1 MFKQGRSNGVTQTKL
16 LKQSTIPT
24 PKKLNMKNT
33 TLLLL
38 SICISFAGFSQKK
51 EETETLK
58 GTAYS
63 ITSFY
68 HKNLIY
74 VDTLSYGIEVPK
86 NKASDSQRQGLWYR
100 SFADA
105 AFKNVKY
112 TYDSIPVSAF
122 ITVNGIRFEN
132 KKILSK
138 MNDCDILLVKKDSS
152 YSYIYNQKKKDYD
165 VVAKYKQPRAII
177 YQNHPNLPRDF
188 FLFKQNTL
196 EPVRYK
202 CSSYSPVLD
211 VFNTADSLV
220 FSDKP
225 RIMIDGRLQRR
236 EFEFDDINLE
246 TVKKIDVF
254 SKEDAQTY
262 FGRKVKSGLISVTTA
277 ESKFNLDWTLANT
290 WVIGEIQDKN
300 EKWKVI
306 KDTLLTSPEQFI
318 EFRKSVYAT
327 NGTVYMINGEFE
339 TEKVNRKTIDAD
351 AMESI
356 NVLAGS
362 KIKSDKIAKTGEE
375 FQEPKYTNDTVFIK
389 TEKERWT
396 AKAATSIPRVMSEI
410 IRLRKISPDIIPLY
424 FVDNQEIDAEKL
436 KQYKPKELEFVESLE
451 GCDAISKYGKRAE
464 YGVVIYRK
472 KKIE

>member
-1 MFKQGRSNGVTQTKL
+1 MKKT
-16 LKQSTIPT
+16 TI
-24 PKKLNMKNT
+24 
-33 TLLLL
+33 LLLA
-38 SICISFAGFSQKK
+38 ICISFAGFSQKK
-51 EETETLK
+51 EKTEILV
-58 GTAYS
+58 GTTYS

-68 HKNLIY
+68 HKNLIFA
-74 VDTLSYGIEVPK
+74 DTVSMGIEVPK
-86 NKASDSQRQGLWYR
+86 NKASDKQRQGLWYR

-112 TYDSIPVSAF
+112 TLDSIPESAF

-138 MNDCDILLVKKDSS
+138 MNECDILLVQKDSS
-152 YSYIYNQKKKDYD
+152 YSYIYNQKMEGYD
-165 VVAKYKQPRAII
+165 VVFKYKQPRAIV

-188 FLFKQNTL
+188 YLFKQNTL
-196 EPVRYK
+196 EPIRYK
-202 CSSYSPVLD
+202 CASYSPVLD

-236 EFEFDDINLE
+236 EFDFYDINMAM
-246 TVKKIDVF
+246 VKKMDVF
-254 SKEDAQTY
+254 SQEDARTY
-262 FGRKVKSGLISVTTA
+262 FGRKVKSGLISVTTT

-300 EKWKVI
+300 ERWKVI

-318 EFRKSVYAT
+318 SFRKSVYAT

-356 NVLAGS
+356 SVVAGA
-362 KIKSDKIAKTGEE
+362 KIKPNKTAKIGRE

-410 IRLRKISPDIIPLY
+410 RRLRKTEPDPTPLY
-424 FVDNQEIDAEKL
+424 FVDNQEIDSEKL

-464 YGVVIYRK
+464 FGVVIYKK

>member
-1 MFKQGRSNGVTQTKL
+1 M
-16 LKQSTIPT
+16 
-24 PKKLNMKNT
+24 KKT
-33 TLLLL
+33 TLLL
-38 SICISFAGFSQKK
+38 IAIYYSFAGFSQTK
-51 EETETLK
+51 EKTEILK

-68 HKNLIY
+68 HKNLIFT
-74 VDTLSYGIEVPK
+74 DTLAFDIEIPMD
-86 NKASDSQRQGLWYR
+86 KANERQKKGQWYR

-112 TYDSIPVSAF
+112 NLDSIPESAF
-122 ITVNGIRFEN
+122 VMVNGIRFEN
-132 KKILSK
+132 KKILPK
-138 MNDCDILLVKKDSS
+138 INDYDILLVKKDSS
-152 YSYIYNQKKKDYD
+152 YSHIYNQKTKDYD
-165 VVAKYKQPRAII
+165 VIAKYKQPRAIV
-177 YQNHPNLPRDF
+177 YQNHSNLPRDF

-196 EPVRYK
+196 EPIRYK
-202 CSSYSPVLD
+202 CASYSPVLD

-220 FSDKP
+220 FSNKP

-236 EFEFDDINLE
+236 ELEFDDVNIS

-254 SKEDAQTY
+254 SKEDARIY
-262 FGRKVKSGLISVTTA
+262 FGQKVKFGLISIITND
-277 ESKFNLDWTLANT
+277 SKFNLDWTLANT
-290 WVIGEIQDKN
+290 RVIGEIQDKK
-300 EKWKVI
+300 EQWKII

-318 EFRKSVYAT
+318 MFRKNVYST

-356 NVLAGS
+356 NVVAGA
-362 KIKSDKIAKTGEE
+362 KIKSTVKALSDDS
-375 FQEPKYTNDTVFIK
+375 FREPKFTNDTVFIK

-396 AKAATSIPRVMSEI
+396 AKAATSIPRVMSEFR
-410 IRLRKISPDIIPLY
+410 RLRNTEPEIVPIYI
-424 FVDNQEIDAEKL
+424 VDNQEIDSEKL
-436 KQYKPKELEFVESLE
+436 KSYKPKELEFVESLE

>member
-1 MFKQGRSNGVTQTKL
+1 M
-16 LKQSTIPT
+16 
-24 PKKLNMKNT
+24 KKP

-38 SICISFAGFSQKK
+38 AICCSFAVFSQTK
-51 EETETLK
+51 ENTEILK

-74 VDTLSYGIEVPK
+74 TDTLAFGIEVPLD
-86 NKASDSQRQGLWYR
+86 KANDRQKKGQFYR

-105 AFKNVKY
+105 SFKNVKY
-112 TYDSIPVSAF
+112 TLDSIPESAF
-122 ITVNGIRFEN
+122 VNINGIRFEN
-132 KKILSK
+132 KKILLK
-138 MNDCDILLVKKDSS
+138 MNDSDILLVKKDSS
-152 YSYIYNQKKKDYD
+152 YSHIYNQKTKDYD
-165 VVAKYKQPRAII
+165 VVAKYKQPRAIV

-196 EPVRYK
+196 EPIRYK

-236 EFEFDDINLE
+236 ELEFDDVKMA
-246 TVKKIDVF
+246 TVKKIEVF
-254 SKEDAQTY
+254 SKEDARIY
-262 FGRKVKSGLISVTTA
+262 FGQKVKSGLISIITND
-277 ESKFNLDWTLANT
+277 SKFNLDWTLANT
-290 WVIGEIQDKN
+290 RVIGEIQDRK
-300 EKWKVI
+300 EQWKVI

-318 EFRKSVYAT
+318 AFRKSIYST
-327 NGTVYMINGEFE
+327 NGTIYMINGEFE

-356 NVLAGS
+356 IVVAGA
-362 KIKSDKIAKTGEE
+362 KIKSDKIAKIGEE
-375 FQEPKYTNDTVFIK
+375 FQEPKFTNDTVFIK

-396 AKAATSIPRVMSEI
+396 VKAKTSIPRIMSEFR
-410 IRLRKISPDIIPLY
+410 RLRNTEPEIIPLY
-424 FVDNQEIDAEKL
+424 FVDNQEIDSEKL
-436 KQYKPKELEFVESLE
+436 KLYKPKELEFVESLE

-464 YGVVIYRK
+464 FGVVIYRK

>member
-1 MFKQGRSNGVTQTKL
+1 M
-16 LKQSTIPT
+16 
-24 PKKLNMKNT
+24 KKT

-38 SICISFAGFSQKK
+38 ALCFSFAGFSQKK
-51 EETETLK
+51 EKAEILK

-74 VDTLSYGIEVPK
+74 TDTLAFDVEVPFD
-86 NKASDSQRQGLWYR
+86 KANERQKQGQWYR

-112 TYDSIPVSAF
+112 TLDSIPESAF
-122 ITVNGIRFEN
+122 VTVNGIRFEN

-152 YSYIYNQKKKDYD
+152 YSHIYNQKSRDYD
-165 VVAKYKQPRAII
+165 VVAKYKQPRAIV

-196 EPVRYK
+196 EPIRYK
-202 CSSYSPVLD
+202 CASYSPVLD

-225 RIMIDGRLQRR
+225 RIMIDGRLQHR
-236 EFEFDDINLE
+236 EFQFGDIDMA
-246 TVKKIDVF
+246 TVKKMDVF
-254 SKEDAQTY
+254 SQEDARTY
-262 FGRKVKSGLISVTTA
+262 FGRKVKSGLISVTTID
-277 ESKFNLDWTLANT
+277 SKFNLDWTLANT
-290 WVIGEIQDKN
+290 WVIGEMQDKN
-300 EKWKVI
+300 EKWKII

-318 EFRKSVYAT
+318 AFRKSVYAT

-356 NVLAGS
+356 SVVAGT
-362 KIKSDKIAKTGEE
+362 KITDVYNKLLNKIEQTGK
-375 FQEPKYTNDTVFIK
+375 FTNDTVFIK

-396 AKAATSIPRVMSEI
+396 AKAATSIPRVMSEFR
-410 IRLRKISPDIIPLY
+410 RLRNTEPEITPLY
-424 FVDNQEIDAEKL
+424 FVDNQEIDSEKL

-464 YGVVIYRK
+464 FGAVIYRK
-472 KKIE
+472 KKID

>member
-1 MFKQGRSNGVTQTKL
+1 M
-16 LKQSTIPT
+16 
-24 PKKLNMKNT
+24 KKIF
-33 TLLLL
+33 TLLF
-38 SICISFAGFSQKK
+38 IMSFVNIFAQKK
-51 EETETLK
+51 GKPEMIK
-58 GTAYS
+58 AKSFS

-74 VDTLSYGIEVPK
+74 VDSVTFDVEFPAD
-86 NKASDSQRQGLWYR
+86 KATESQRQGIWFR

-105 AFKNVKY
+105 AFKDTKF
-112 TYDSIPVSAF
+112 TRDSIPESASVN
-122 ITVNGIRFEN
+122 INGIVFEN

-138 MNDCDILLVKKDSS
+138 MTDYDILLVKKDSS
-152 YSYIYNQKKKDYD
+152 LTYVYDIEKKQYLRL
-165 VVAKYKQPRAII
+165 AKYKTPRAVV

-211 VFNTADSLV
+211 VFNTEDSIIYSL
-220 FSDKP
+220 KP
-225 RIMIDGRLQRR
+225 RIMIDGRLQRK
-236 EFEFDDINLE
+236 EFDFQDINLSS
-246 TVKKIDVF
+246 VKKIDMF
-254 SKEDAQTY
+254 SKEDARTY
-262 FGRKVKSGLISVTTA
+262 FGQKVKSGLISVVTN

-290 WVIGEIQDKN
+290 RVIGEIQDKK
-300 EKWKVI
+300 EQWKVI

-318 EFRKSVYAT
+318 SFRQNVYST

-356 NVLAGS
+356 TVVAGAV
-362 KIKSDKIAKTGEE
+362 IKSDRVASVAIEIQA
-375 FQEPKYTNDTVFIK
+375 PKYTNDTVFIK

-396 AKAATSIPRVMSEI
+396 AKATTSIPRVMSEFR
-410 IRLRKISPDIIPLY
+410 RLRKTEPDPTPLY
-424 FVDNQEIDAEKL
+424 FVDNQEIDSEKL

-464 YGVVIYRK
+464 FGVVIYRK

>member
-1 MFKQGRSNGVTQTKL
+1 
-16 LKQSTIPT
+16 
-24 PKKLNMKNT
+24 MKNT

-38 SICISFAGFSQKK
+38 AICISFTVFSQNK
-51 EETETLK
+51 EKTEILK

-68 HKNLIY
+68 HKNLIFI
-74 VDTLSYGIEVPK
+74 DTLAYDIEVPLD
-86 NKASDSQRQGLWYR
+86 KANDRQKKGQWYR

-105 AFKNVKY
+105 TFKNEKY
-112 TYDSIPVSAF
+112 TLDSIPASAF

-138 MNDCDILLVKKDSS
+138 MNDCKILLVKKDSS
-152 YSYIYNQKKKDYD
+152 YSHIYNQKTKDYD
-165 VVAKYKQPRAII
+165 IITKYQPPRAII
-177 YQNHPNLPRDF
+177 YQNHLNLPRDF
-188 FLFKQNTL
+188 FLFRQNTL
-196 EPVRYK
+196 EPIRYK

-220 FSDKP
+220 FSNKP
-225 RIMIDGRLQRR
+225 RIMIDGRLQRIAF
-236 EFEFDDINLE
+236 EFEDINLE

-254 SKEDAQTY
+254 SKEDARTY
-262 FGRKVKSGLISVTTA
+262 FGRKVKSGLISVTTND
-277 ESKFNLDWTLANT
+277 SKFNLDWTLANT

-300 EKWKVI
+300 QQWKVI

-318 EFRKSVYAT
+318 SFRKSVYST

-356 NVLAGS
+356 TVVAGE
-362 KIKSDKIAKTGEE
+362 KTREVYNKSLGKVEQVGK
-375 FQEPKYTNDTVFIK
+375 FTNDTVFIK

-396 AKAATSIPRVMSEI
+396 ARASTSIPKVMSEFR
-410 IRLRKISPDIIPLY
+410 RLRKTEPDPTPLY

-436 KQYKPKELEFVESLE
+436 RLYKPKELEFVESLE
-451 GCDAISKYGKRAE
+451 SCDAISKYGKRAE
-464 YGVVIYRK
+464 FGVVIYRK

>member
-1 MFKQGRSNGVTQTKL
+1 M
-16 LKQSTIPT
+16 
-24 PKKLNMKNT
+24 KKT
-33 TLLLL
+33 TLLF
-38 SICISFAGFSQKK
+38 FALCCTVVGFSQKN
-51 EETETLK
+51 ENTEILK

-74 VDTLSYGIEVPK
+74 ADTLAFDIEVPLD
-86 NKASDSQRQGLWYR
+86 KANERQKKGQWYR

-105 AFKNVKY
+105 AFKDVKY
-112 TYDSIPVSAF
+112 TLDSIPENAF
-122 ITVNGIRFEN
+122 VTINGIRFEN

-138 MNDCDILLVKKDSS
+138 MNYCDILLIKKDSS
-152 YSYIYNQKKKDYD
+152 YAHIYNQKTKDYD
-165 VVAKYKQPRAII
+165 VIAKYKQPRVII
-177 YQNHPNLPRDF
+177 YQDHPNLPRDF

-196 EPVRYK
+196 EPIRYK
-202 CSSYSPVLD
+202 CASYSPVLD

-220 FSDKP
+220 FSNKP

-236 EFEFDDINLE
+236 EFEFDDINMA
-246 TVKKIDVF
+246 TVKKIEVF
-254 SKEDAQTY
+254 SQEDARIY
-262 FGRKVKSGLISVTTA
+262 FGQKVKSGLISIITND
-277 ESKFNLDWTLANT
+277 SKFNLDWTLANIR
-290 WVIGEIQDKN
+290 VIGEIQDKK
-300 EKWKVI
+300 EQWKII

-318 EFRKSVYAT
+318 AFRKSIYST

-356 NVLAGS
+356 RVAAGA
-362 KIKSDKIAKTGEE
+362 KIKPYKIAKIGEE
-375 FQEPKYTNDTVFIK
+375 IENPKYTNDTVFIK

-410 IRLRKISPDIIPLY
+410 IRLQKTSPDIIPLY
-424 FVDNQEIDAEKL
+424 FIDNQEITAEKL
-436 KQYKPKELEFVESLE
+436 KLYKPKELEFVESLE

-472 KKIE
+472 R

>member
-1 MFKQGRSNGVTQTKL
+1 M
-16 LKQSTIPT
+16 
-24 PKKLNMKNT
+24 KKIF
-33 TLLLL
+33 TLLFF
-38 SICISFAGFSQKK
+38 ISFAGFAQKK
-51 EETETLK
+51 GKPEMIKAKSYT
-58 GTAYS
+58 

-74 VDTLSYGIEVPK
+74 VDSVTFDVEFPADGV
-86 NKASDSQRQGLWYR
+86 KATDSQKKGIWYR

-105 AFKNVKY
+105 AFKDTKF
-112 TYDSIPVSAF
+112 TSDSIPTNASVN
-122 ITVNGIRFEN
+122 INGIPFEN
-132 KKILSK
+132 KNILSK
-138 MNDCDILLVKKDSS
+138 MMDYDILLVKKDSALT
-152 YSYIYNQKKKDYD
+152 YVYDTEKKHYLRL
-165 VVAKYKQPRAII
+165 ARYKNPRAVV

-211 VFNTADSLV
+211 VFNTEDSIIY
-220 FSDKP
+220 SSKP
-225 RIMIDGRLQRR
+225 RIMIDGRLQRKEL
-236 EFEFDDINLE
+236 EFQDINLS
-246 TVKKIDVF
+246 TIKKIDVF
-254 SKEDAQTY
+254 SKEDARIY
-262 FGRKVKSGLISVTTA
+262 FGQKVKSGLISVVTN

-290 WVIGEIQDKN
+290 RVIGEMQDKN
-300 EKWKVI
+300 EQWKVI

-318 EFRKSVYAT
+318 AFRKNVYST

-356 NVLAGS
+356 KVVAGA
-362 KIKSDKIAKTGEE
+362 KIIDNKTAKIGEE
-375 FQEPKYTNDTVFIK
+375 FEEPKYYNDTVFIK

-396 AKAATSIPRVMSEI
+396 AKATTSIPRVMSEFR
-410 IRLRKISPDIIPLY
+410 RLRKTEPDPTPLY
-424 FVDNQEIDAEKL
+424 FVDNQEIDSEKL

-464 YGVVIYRK
+464 FGVVIYRRK
-472 KKIE
+472 K

>member
-1 MFKQGRSNGVTQTKL
+1 
-16 LKQSTIPT
+16 
-24 PKKLNMKNT
+24 MKNT
-33 TLLLL
+33 TILLLAL
-38 SICISFAGFSQKK
+38 FMSFAGFSQKK
-51 EETETLK
+51 EKIETLK
-58 GTAYS
+58 GTVYS

-68 HKNLIY
+68 HKNLIF
-74 VDTLSYGIEVPK
+74 VDTVSYDVEVPI
-86 NKASDSQRQGLWYR
+86 NEANERQKKGQWYR

-105 AFKNVKY
+105 VFKDVKY
-112 TYDSIPVSAF
+112 TFDSIPEKAF

-132 KKILSK
+132 KKILQK
-138 MNDCDILLVKKDSS
+138 MDDCTIFLVQKDSS
-152 YSYIYNQKKKDYD
+152 YSYTYNQKTKDYN
-165 VVAKYKQPRAII
+165 VVFKYKQPRAIV

-202 CSSYSPVLD
+202 CASYSPVLD

-236 EFEFDDINLE
+236 EFEFNDIKLE

-262 FGRKVKSGLISVTTA
+262 FGRKVKSGLISVTTN

-300 EKWKVI
+300 EKWRVI

-318 EFRKSVYAT
+318 LFRKSVYAT

-356 NVLAGS
+356 TVVAGEKTKEVYNKS
-362 KIKSDKIAKTGEE
+362 LGKIEE
-375 FQEPKYTNDTVFIK
+375 IGRFTNDTVFIK

-396 AKAATSIPRVMSEI
+396 AKAATSIPRVMSEFR
-410 IRLRKISPDIIPLY
+410 RLRKTEPDPTPLY
-424 FVDNQEIDAEKL
+424 FVDNQEIDSEKL

-464 YGVVIYRK
+464 FGAVIYRK

>member
-1 MFKQGRSNGVTQTKL
+1 
-16 LKQSTIPT
+16 
-24 PKKLNMKNT
+24 MKNT
-33 TLLLL
+33 TLLLFAL
-38 SICISFAGFSQKK
+38 CFYFAGFSQKK
-51 EETETLK
+51 EKTEILK
-58 GTAYS
+58 GTKFS

-74 VDTLSYGIEVPK
+74 VDTLFYDVEVPMDK
-86 NKASDSQRQGLWYR
+86 TNENQKQGLWYHL
-100 SFADA
+100 FADA
-105 AFKNVKY
+105 AFRNVKY
-112 TYDSIPVSAF
+112 TLDSIPESAF
-122 ITVNGIRFEN
+122 VSVNGIRFNN

-138 MNDCDILLVKKDSS
+138 INDYDILLVKKNSS
-152 YSYIYNQKKKDYD
+152 YLHIYNQKKKDYD
-165 VVAKYKQPRAII
+165 VVTEYKQPRAII

-196 EPVRYK
+196 EPIRYK

-211 VFNTADSLV
+211 VFNTADSLI
-220 FSDKP
+220 FSNKP
-225 RIMIDGRLQRR
+225 RIMIDGRLQSRA
-236 EFEFDDINLE
+236 FEFDGIDLE
-246 TVKKIDVF
+246 TVKKIDIF

-262 FGRKVKSGLISVTTA
+262 FGRKVKSGLISVITS
-277 ESKFNLDWTLANT
+277 ESKFNLNWTLANI

-300 EKWKVI
+300 EKWEVI

-318 EFRKSVYAT
+318 SFRKSVYAT

-356 NVLAGS
+356 TVVAGEKTREVYNKSMS
-362 KIKSDKIAKTGEE
+362 KIEQAGK
-375 FQEPKYTNDTVFIK
+375 FTNDTVFIK

-396 AKAATSIPRVMSEI
+396 AKATTSIPRIMSEFK
-410 IRLRKISPDIIPLY
+410 RLRKTEPDPTPLY
-424 FVDNQEIDAEKL
+424 FIDNQEIDSEKL

-472 KKIE
+472 RK